1 MADLPDEITEE
12 ILVRLPASSLLRF
25 KLACKHWQS
34 SISDPNFVGKHL
46 SHVLSLD
53 LDDQSNN
60 NHHKLIIFNSTTASA
75 LHSIDYESFNDAAT
89 TKQLHI
95 VSASWVLAMAYGS
108 VRMLGFGY
116 DSFIDNYKVIRVTS
130 KTPIEHKVEIYQLK
144 TNSWRRIEGIPYGLL
159 VFPSHTGGTLVNG
172 SLHWASDSVIIGFN
186 LIDEKFKLAA
196 VPQYN
201 DVKPI
206 WGISLVEVR
215 GCLGLYYTHIES
227 RDLEVW
233 ILKED
238 KNENGSWSKLMKIPN
253 EYGMWSKPLCFT
265 RNNEVVL
272 SISEIGCSRDKKLV
286 VYNPEDMTFRNL
298 PACGTSVWSEE
309 TIYVETLVSPH
320 SAG

>member
-95 VSASWVLAMAYGS
+95 VSASWVLAMACY
-108 VRMLGFGY
+108 
-116 DSFIDNYKVIRVTS
+116 VIRVTG

-172 SLHWASDSVIIGFN
+172 SLHWASDSVIGCILWKGFAFCSLLGTQSGMYGVSSSAEEKDKVEIYLPKTNSWRRMQGVPHDNVVIAEAEDGTLVNKSFYWDGKDFDNEDNKGFDN
-186 LIDEKFKLAA
+186 LILAFDFIDEKFKLLG
-196 VPQYN
+196 VPRDDDIQP
-201 DVKPI
+201 K
-206 WGISLVEVR
+206 WGRNLVEVR
-215 GCLGLYYTHIES
+215 GSLGLYIEG
-227 RDLEVW
+227 RREQER
-233 ILKED
+233 IL
-238 KNENGSWSKLMKIPN
+238 N
-253 EYGMWSKPLCFT
+253 
-265 RNNEVVL
+265 
-272 SISEIGCSRDKKLV
+272 
-286 VYNPEDMTFRNL
+286 
-298 PACGTSVWSEE
+298 
-309 TIYVETLVSPH
+309 
-320 SAG
+320 